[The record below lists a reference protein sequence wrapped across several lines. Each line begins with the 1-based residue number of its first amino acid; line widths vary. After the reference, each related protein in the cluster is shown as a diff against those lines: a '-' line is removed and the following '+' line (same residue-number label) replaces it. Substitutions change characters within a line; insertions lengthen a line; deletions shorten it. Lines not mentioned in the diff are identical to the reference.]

1 MIYNTKLT
9 IRKDVAFLL
18 VKFQSLFHAGI
29 GTLTDVP
36 MEILSVWNP
45 RETKVPDD
53 LSNDVV
59 NGNWLRYLWN

>member
-1 MIYNTKLT
+1 M
-9 IRKDVAFLL
+9 AFLL

-36 MEILSVWNP
+36 MEIVSVWNP

-53 LSNDVV
+53 LLDDVV
-59 NGNWLRYLWN
+59 NGNLLRYLWN